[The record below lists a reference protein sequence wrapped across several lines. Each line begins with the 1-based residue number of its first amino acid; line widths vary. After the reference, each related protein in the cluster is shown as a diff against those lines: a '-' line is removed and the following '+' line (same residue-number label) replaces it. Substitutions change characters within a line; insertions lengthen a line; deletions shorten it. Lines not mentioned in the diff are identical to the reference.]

1 MKKIVINHLDKTFVT
16 ADAATILSEL
26 EVEHP
31 AARLLVHAAKAQ
43 QAEVGDGA
51 NLVVSLAGELL
62 AGAEA
67 LLRDG
72 LHPSEVA
79 DGYAKTA
86 AQVRE
91 RERKRESGC
100 VRGRAERRVARA
112 LHPPFSLS
120 FSPPQH
126 PPLPSHPPSIF
137 LLSNPQA
144 LDILEALVIPGS
156 ETLDLRDTSAVAGRL
171 AAPVGAKHAAA
182 LDTLAPL
189 IARACASVCPAN
201 PANFNVDNVRVVKV
215 AGGVPADSHAVPGL
229 VLKRGVE
236 GAVTAVSDA
245 KVAVYAQ
252 GFDTTGPE
260 TKGTVLLRSGAEL
273 EAYSRQEEDAVAALV
288 DGVAAAGVKAVIA
301 GGAFGEVAL
310 HFLDKAGILA
320 LRVPSKF
327 DLRRLCRAT
336 GATALARVGA
346 PTAAECGYAATVA
359 VGEVGGTK
367 VVRVSQASGAEG
379 GKGEQGDG
387 SEASASTSAVTTLV
401 LRGATDALLD
411 ELERGVDAGVN
422 AFKALGRDARAVP
435 AGGAAEAEV
444 AARLRTAAERAP
456 GLAAYAIRAFAAA
469 LDVVPRTLAENAGL
483 DATAVVASLAAA
495 HADGGPGPT
504 PGPGARL
511 GLDLETGTPT
521 DLSEPSNG
529 GLTDL
534 FSARWWGLKLAA
546 DAAVTV
552 LRVDQIIM
560 AKAAGGPRAPAG
572 GGDWDD
578 QD

>member
-51 NLVVSLAGELL
+51 NLVVALAGELL

-86 AQVRE
+86 VQVRK
-91 RERKRESGC
+91 RKGN
-100 VRGRAERRVARA
+100 GRAVLSARPRA
-112 LHPPFSLS
+112 HAPQPALS
-120 FSPPQH
+120 FSH
-126 PPLPSHPPSIF
+126 HS
-137 LLSNPQA
+137 LLSFIQA
-144 LDILEALVIPGS
+144 LEILESLVIPGS
-156 ETLDLRDTSAVAGRL
+156 ESLDLRDPAIVAARL

-182 LDTLAPL
+182 VSVLAPL
-189 IARACASVCPAN
+189 VARACIAVCPAN
-201 PANFNVDNVRVVKV
+201 AANFNVDNVRVVKI
-215 AGGVPADSHAVPGL
+215 AGGSPSESTAVPGL
-229 VLKRGVE
+229 ALKRGVE
-236 GAVTAVSDA
+236 GAVKSVSDA

-288 DGVAAAGVKAVIA
+288 DTVAAAGVKAVVA

-346 PTAAECGYAATVA
+346 PTPAEVGYAATVA
-359 VGEVGGTK
+359 VGEVGSAK
-367 VVRVSQASGAEG
+367 IVRIAQGADAGSGGAGAASGG
-379 GKGEQGDG
+379 SGD
-387 SEASASTSAVTTLV
+387 AAVSAATPTSSSATAPVTTLI

-411 ELERGVDAGVN
+411 ELERAVDAGVN
-422 AFKALGRDARAVP
+422 AFKALGRDARALP

-444 AARLRTAAERAP
+444 AARLRASAETAP
-456 GLAAYAIRAFAAA
+456 GLAAYSIRAFAAA

-483 DATAVVASLAAA
+483 DATAVVAALAAA
-495 HADGGPGPT
+495 HT
-504 PGPGARL
+504 KGAGDPAASRL
-511 GLDLETGTPT
+511 GLDLATGAPT
-521 DLSEPSNG
+521 DLSALDPP
-529 GLTDL
+529 LTDL
-534 FSARWWGLKLAA
+534 FSARWWGVKLAA
-546 DAAVTV
+546 DAASTV

-560 AKAAGGPRAPAG
+560 AKAAGGPKAPAA
-572 GGDWDD
+572 GGDWDED
-578 QD
+578 